1 MRKPAASPGSI
12 PPQETL
18 HQDAT
23 PSEGRGRWCHRGSL
37 CRHGL
42 GEGAAARPRPTAAS
56 VSPEAPAQG
65 GFLLRGTG
73 GSGSGLHQQ
82 ARNMTQIQEVGRGAP
97 ATSTGPVLT
106 LHFRTLALQGHTGS
120 QNICKDSDMA
130 KDREVAVALDF
141 F

>member
-1 MRKPAASPGSI
+1 MRAEDGGV
-12 PPQETL
+12 T
-18 HQDAT
+18 
-23 PSEGRGRWCHRGSL
+23 
-37 CRHGL
+37 
-42 GEGAAARPRPTAAS
+42 GAACADTASERGLQPDPGPQRLPCHLRPQPKGAS
-56 VSPEAPAQG
+56 CFG
-65 GFLLRGTG
+65 GLV

-82 ARNMTQIQEVGRGAP
+82 ARNVTQIQEVGRGAP